1 MPDASTRPG
10 EILIVGAGP
19 AGLTA
24 ATLLLQ
30 SGRPCTLVD
39 QSPAVGG
46 RVDAGRGATPSPAA
60 ARAWAPL
67 QAHRDSGLLR
77 LHLGCRAV
85 GAVDQSLLVEPL
97 AGGPALRLRW
107 ATLLLAGGAQEVVL
121 PFPGWTLPGVQPAGG
136 LQLML
141 KAGLD
146 LRGRKLVLAGSG
158 PLLLVAAASALR
170 AGAQQVTL
178 VERAPRTAL
187 ARFAAQLPR
196 WPQRLRAAL
205 SLTATLTPALAAKFA
220 AMAGSTFA
228 STFQSTFRSTFP
240 GGTAGGPAS
249 QPVPPAGRLRWLL
262 GAQVLRATGDGTV
275 RSVEVQARDGSV
287 RSLPCDHLGVSD
299 ALRPELALADLLG
312 CRRTQRHG
320 GAAVAVDAYGHSS
333 VPGVYAIGESCGV
346 GGRDKAVAEAR
357 ACALHLTGDVS
368 GARRAA
374 ACAAHEARFAT
385 LLAQTFP
392 LPADPAARLS
402 DDTLVC
408 RCEDVSWAALRH
420 SPDARSARL
429 HERCGM
435 GWCQGRSCGI
445 ALQLLRGFGDCAEA
459 AADTRADASAE
470 ISADAYADA
479 LADAHADALAN
490 AHAEIP
496 ADTSADASADTSAET
511 SFATPFATAG
521 ARSRLPALPCRL
533 STLALLITP
542 PESP

>member
-1 MPDASTRPG
+1 M
-10 EILIVGAGP
+10 
-19 AGLTA
+19 
-24 ATLLLQ
+24 
-30 SGRPCTLVD
+30 
-39 QSPAVGG
+39 
-46 RVDAGRGATPSPAA
+46 
-60 ARAWAPL
+60 
-67 QAHRDSGLLR
+67 
-77 LHLGCRAV
+77 
-85 GAVDQSLLVEPL
+85 
-97 AGGPALRLRW
+97 RLRW
-107 ATLLLAGGAQEVVL
+107 ARLLLAGGAQEVVL

-158 PLLLVAAASALR
+158 PLLLAAAASALR

-205 SLTATLTPALAAKFA
+205 SLTATLTPALAAMLAAKFT

-240 GGTAGGPAS
+240 GGPAS

-320 GAAVAVDAYGHSS
+320 SAAVAVDAYGHSS

-374 ACAAHEARFAT
+374 ARAAHEARFAA

-459 AADTRADASAE
+459 AADIR
-470 ISADAYADA
+470 
-479 LADAHADALAN
+479 
-490 AHAEIP
+490 P
-496 ADTSADASADTSAET
+496 DASADANTDADAEMSATTPASPSAEPYAEH
-511 SFATPFATAG
+511 FATTCATAG